1 MISGSTNYFSTTQTK
16 QQKNKSDGPKGKTPE
31 EDEGQWRRFCRFAA
45 YFYVTH
51 TLSMILTV
59 IRCAFVLFVIEEKKR
74 REQEDQLY
82 RERLRTLFIIALI
95 MSLLNSI
102 NTSGG
107 NISWND
113 FVNEMLAKGEVS
125 RVQVVPESDIVEI
138 YLHPGAVIFG
148 RPVRWRKHIISLSFR
163 MECTHA
169 LSLVIGWH
177 GCLFFCGF
185 AFKQRLALMY
195 RMQVANID
203 KFEEKLRAAEEELNI
218 DTKDRI
224 PVSYKRTGFFGK

>member
-1 MISGSTNYFSTTQTK
+1 MDRDFSLIFVSIVILLILLC
-16 QQKNKSDGPKGKTPE
+16 NLP
-31 EDEGQWRRFCRFAA
+31 
-45 YFYVTH
+45 H
-51 TLSMILTV
+51 LS
-59 IRCAFVLFVIEEKKR
+59 EEKKR
-74 REQEDQLY
+74 REQEDQMY

-148 RPVRWRKHIISLSFR
+148 RPV
-163 MECTHA
+163 C
-169 LSLVIGWH
+169 
-177 GCLFFCGF
+177 
-185 AFKQRLALMY
+185 
-195 RMQVANID
+195 
-203 KFEEKLRAAEEELNI
+203 
-218 DTKDRI
+218 
-224 PVSYKRTGFFGK
+224 RTGFKTHIY

>member
-1 MISGSTNYFSTTQTK
+1 MHNFLLLDARLINTCTTPGFFVTSFTLFYFI
-16 QQKNKSDGPKGKTPE
+16 
-31 EDEGQWRRFCRFAA
+31 FILF
-45 YFYVTH
+45 YFIFYFRPH
-51 TLSMILTV
+51 LS
-59 IRCAFVLFVIEEKKR
+59 EEKKR
-74 REQEDQLY
+74 REQEDQMY

-148 RPVRWRKHIISLSFR
+148 RPVC
-163 MECTHA
+163 CT
-169 LSLVIGWH
+169 
-177 GCLFFCGF
+177 
-185 AFKQRLALMY
+185 
-195 RMQVANID
+195 
-203 KFEEKLRAAEEELNI
+203 
-218 DTKDRI
+218 
-224 PVSYKRTGFFGK
+224 

>member
-1 MISGSTNYFSTTQTK
+1 MISGSTNYFSTTQSK
-16 QQKNKSDGPKGKTPE
+16 QQNNKSDGAKGKTPE
-31 EDEGQWRRFCRFAA
+31 EDEGQWRRFCHIAA
-45 YFYVTH
+45 YLLH
-51 TLSMILTV
+51 TWLSSAV
-59 IRCAFVLFVIEEKKR
+59 PLFLIIDEKKR
-74 REQEDQLY
+74 REQEDQMY

-148 RPVRWRKHIISLSFR
+148 RPVRWRQRFICINFK
-163 MECTHA
+163 MECAHTR
-169 LSLVIGWH
+169 SLVIGWQ
-177 GCLFFCGF
+177 G
-185 AFKQRLALMY
+185 
-195 RMQVANID
+195 
-203 KFEEKLRAAEEELNI
+203 
-218 DTKDRI
+218 
-224 PVSYKRTGFFGK
+224 

>member
-1 MISGSTNYFSTTQTK
+1 MAQREK
-16 QQKNKSDGPKGKTPE
+16 LLKKMKVSDEWPQLIG
-31 EDEGQWRRFCRFAA
+31 
-45 YFYVTH
+45 
-51 TLSMILTV
+51 TLLPSND
-59 IRCAFVLFVIEEKKR
+59 AHVLFIFSFYNPPHLSEEKKR
-74 REQEDQLY
+74 REQEDQMY

-148 RPVRWRKHIISLSFR
+148 RPVRCADTLSF
-163 MECTHA
+163 
-169 LSLVIGWH
+169 
-177 GCLFFCGF
+177 
-185 AFKQRLALMY
+185 AFG
-195 RMQVANID
+195 I
-203 KFEEKLRAAEEELNI
+203 
-218 DTKDRI
+218 
-224 PVSYKRTGFFGK
+224 

>member
-1 MISGSTNYFSTTQTK
+1 M
-16 QQKNKSDGPKGKTPE
+16 
-31 EDEGQWRRFCRFAA
+31 
-45 YFYVTH
+45 
-51 TLSMILTV
+51 
-59 IRCAFVLFVIEEKKR
+59 
-74 REQEDQLY
+74 Y

-148 RPVRWRKHIISLSFR
+148 RPVRCAEFDTNTQLASELLRQMRVLTSHFLPWFLLCRGWRSCT
-163 MECTHA
+163 EC
-169 LSLVIGWH
+169 
-177 GCLFFCGF
+177 
-185 AFKQRLALMY
+185 RLPTLT
-195 RMQVANID
+195 N
-203 KFEEKLRAAEEELNI
+203 LR
-218 DTKDRI
+218 R
-224 PVSYKRTGFFGK
+224 S